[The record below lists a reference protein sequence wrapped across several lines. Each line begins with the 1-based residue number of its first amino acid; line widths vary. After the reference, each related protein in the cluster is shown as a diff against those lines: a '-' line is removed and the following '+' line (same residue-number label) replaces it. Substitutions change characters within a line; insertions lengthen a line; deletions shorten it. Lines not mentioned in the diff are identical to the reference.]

1 MLSFRGVGRMSTAS
15 AFAIPDVRK
24 AAAGSLD
31 EVGFVLVLLSALLM
45 LLSSPFWLKAGELS
59 ATWWCLVAALST
71 AAVAF
76 VGVDAAPPDSALE
89 LSPAAADLER
99 MPSADAEDIVKVA
112 KGNSPR
118 CCFAQCPG
126 CCGIFGP
133 LLTLL
138 LTYVPLL
145 LLLLLVLLML
155 LVLLVLLLVVLLVL
169 LMLLVLQVLR
179 LLARRLHGPA
189 LRRRRG
195 GRPGDARGDV

>member
-1 MLSFRGVGRMSTAS
+1 
-15 AFAIPDVRK
+15 
-24 AAAGSLD
+24 
-31 EVGFVLVLLSALLM
+31 M

-155 LVLLVLLLVVLLVL
+155 LVLLVLLTLTA
-169 LMLLVLQVLR
+169 
-179 LLARRLHGPA
+179 LALSTSTTSPRRRPA
-189 LRRRRG
+189 SPRAAAARPRRRR
-195 GRPGDARGDV
+195 R